1 MFFDQSPEI
10 APPDLPVSQYEAPVF
25 GRPKIA
31 KLTPYFRCG
40 WLTPDHGGGM
50 VPVQESGSASYIAKV
65 LAADVHAGTL
75 KPGDM
80 FPSERELSDR
90 FGVGRGIVRESLT
103 VLQTMG
109 LADHSKGRRP
119 RVAAPTLSRV
129 MGAVSEAAEFFFND
143 NEGRAHLD
151 QARLFLEANMVRYA
165 VAHATNAQIGKMIG
179 AIEECEANLGDVA
192 AFRLADVKFHRA
204 LAEVP
209 GNPIFVALHET
220 FVEQM
225 MKNQVFRDDFSE
237 HNTTSN
243 TGHKAIMTAVLA
255 KDADGAVEALTAHLT
270 RNYESKFHQT
280 LSSRMA
286 SIS

>member
-1 MFFDQSPEI
+1 
-10 APPDLPVSQYEAPVF
+10 
-25 GRPKIA
+25 
-31 KLTPYFRCG
+31 
-40 WLTPDHGGGM
+40 
-50 VPVQESGSASYIAKV
+50 VQGDGSASHIARV

-75 KPGDM
+75 RGGEM
-80 FPSERELSDR
+80 FPSERELCDR
-90 FGVGRGIVRESLT
+90 FGVGRGIVREAMT
-103 VLQTMG
+103 VLQSRG
-109 LADHSKGRRP
+109 LAEHSKGRRP

-151 QARLFLEANMVRYA
+151 QARLFLEASMVRYA

-179 AIEECEANLGDVA
+179 AIEACEANLGDVA
-192 AFRLADVKFHRA
+192 AFRVADVKFHRA

-225 MKNQVFRDDFSE
+225 MKNQVFRDDFKK

-243 TGHKAIMTAVLA
+243 AGHKAIMSALLA
-255 KDADGAVEALTAHLT
+255 KDADGAVDALTAHLT
-270 RNYESKFHQT
+270 RNYESTFHQT
-280 LSSRMA
+280 LTGRMA
-286 SIS
+286 NIS